1 MMTLSNFEY
10 YVLPRIWERGVAYYR
25 QGAVESLEEEFP
37 DEWNATV
44 RGTEEYT
51 VEITLEDDKI
61 MDYFCDCPY
70 DGDIEG
76 FLIGF
81 SISKWKHGGSE
92 IDFRPIQENRLIS
105 K

>member
-44 RGTEEYT
+44 REC
-51 VEITLEDDKI
+51 LEAAVCNKAE
-61 MDYFCDCPY
+61 C
-70 DGDIEG
+70 GQA
-76 FLIGF
+76 
-81 SISKWKHGGSE
+81 
-92 IDFRPIQENRLIS
+92 R
-105 K
+105 